1 MDFTIFLKEF
11 FELCIF
17 PSLLILGTFI
27 VDWLRVKTEEIKQ
40 NTKSEKEKKYLDMIY
55 NTIKVCVIATNQ
67 TYVDSLKKQGRFDTE
82 AQKNAFQQTYDAVML
97 VLSEEIKQYII
108 ETNGDLQI
116 YLTQQIEAMVKNSK

>member
-1 MDFTIFLKEF
+1 MTLGYQFHQYGLNIYFLNKEVDNVSTSIFFYLKGVILNMDFTIFLKEF

-67 TYVDSLKKQGRFDTE
+67 TYVDSLKKQGKFDAE
-82 AQKNAFQQTYDAVML
+82 AQKIAFQ
-97 VLSEEIKQYII
+97 
-108 ETNGDLQI
+108 
-116 YLTQQIEAMVKNSK
+116 

>member
-1 MDFTIFLKEF
+1 MTLGYQFHRYGLNIYFLNKEVDNVSASIFFYLKGVILNMDFTMFLKEF

-67 TYVDSLKKQGRFDTE
+67 TYVDSLKKQGKFDAE
-82 AQKNAFQQTYDAVML
+82 AQKIAFQ
-97 VLSEEIKQYII
+97 
-108 ETNGDLQI
+108 
-116 YLTQQIEAMVKNSK
+116 